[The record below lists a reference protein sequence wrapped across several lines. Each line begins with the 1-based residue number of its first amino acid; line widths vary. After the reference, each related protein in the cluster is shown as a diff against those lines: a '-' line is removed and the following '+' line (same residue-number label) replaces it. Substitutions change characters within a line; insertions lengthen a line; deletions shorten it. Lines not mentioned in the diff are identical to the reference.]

1 MRWIKISP
9 NVLQRNVFSNYFRRL
24 VLINLGD
31 LPSLE
36 KQKLCLSFLQAHN
49 LTQHGQFAT
58 HHRMWSEPQLTVN
71 ITAPASSV
79 MIEGLPP
86 DNFYRIL
93 LFAVSGE
100 MRGFPASMPSSPRV
114 PSLPPLTVP
123 NEIRCTTRGN
133 QEIKVDWK
141 PPDGVDCTG
150 ELINYV
156 ISINSSRLIEPL
168 LIKVDRDVNSYV
180 VKDLLPGT
188 YYTIQMSASTR
199 GGMGVFSEPL
209 HFRTG
214 GEVPRVDLDDT
225 EDLEDLPE
233 LTEPHSQF
241 YEGET
246 VQSRWITTNPSTFS
260 ATQLHMVPVKIHN
273 LRATPGETS
282 IHLKW
287 SVALRRVNPEYEQE
301 LFPKPNGDIHSSHV
315 ASRLPLPVPLS
326 TGPNSDDQTG
336 YLPPGTKYIIRWGD
350 MHPGP
355 AEDTVLGD
363 QTEYLIQNLRPGT
376 IYYIR
381 VIAVTRLGDG
391 PAAYTV
397 TMTKNV
403 KIGTPKPL
411 SKGLI
416 IPVNLVVRAVGASW
430 ARVGWELPEMPT
442 SYRSPSLVFQIKYYP
457 IHLDQARTDVTLRPP
472 SQGSTGTGMVTIV
485 NVTVPWTAQLSKQS
499 KLFKAM
505 LRGLQAATQYEFG
518 VCMMQDQLEDRS
530 RHNRPTDSRKPPE
543 LCWSMVQG
551 FETVGQN
558 PADPPRNIRVTFPKG
573 ITGKQNFRVAESSTA
588 SQNTD
593 TSTQASPDVL
603 TVRLTWD
610 PPRQPYGTIIA
621 YLIYFTVDK
630 YKLLNEWLERTALGE
645 VRQTDLS
652 EMRPSEIYFLRMA
665 ARNRHGASPFSPVI
679 VFRTPDA
686 DGVGGGIV
694 RLSKVYYDARE
705 IEETLD
711 QMDPDFR
718 FESNSET
725 PDRAS
730 HTSEQQNATTRE
742 QIQWIIVGC
751 VLGGTVVIVLVAVS
765 VLFHRCHYTGHSLG
779 IVKRSG
785 SKQPYVA
792 AYPNYYPGDTNCL
805 SPEFNTKKPN
815 LTLTDTCLGSCSLN
829 GSAVGGSATGVFGT
843 CVTSDSSGGPRGV
856 PDCSGHPAIGSQQC
870 TCSDWSSTGRLLPG
884 GNVHSCGV
892 MEAKCSC
899 RVTSDAVHAT
909 SGWVQSSDPGGCY
922 ADDRHSSQHDSEN
935 SAVVLCGNELQRIDT
950 ALGRRLSERVP
961 CDVPECCNYATQK
974 TVGIGGCTNIWSRS
988 TDDAPN
994 HQMTMSFLAS
1004 NLHHPVPQFN
1014 QAHLYRDQCDATPP
1028 QHSRYV
1034 RPVNGRQ
1041 PVYIAEVGERSVE
1054 TPFQKLRNVP
1064 TTMIGFTGSGSL
1076 NEDEAIASS
1085 PASSSVERTSGV
1097 LHHSSVSPT
1106 HGPNRLRTYSHHQ
1119 QYPNLYTPSKAEHN
1133 SPQRTFVCETQ
1144 QAANK
1149 IGRNVSNPVN
1159 HLSPLNTP
1167 GQTARINVMSSDYA
1181 SQQSSLSNPSS
1192 ASSAAG
1198 HGFSPERRVSNT
1210 STSIGTE
1217 NRANDVGLSFALDR
1231 VPTPEPTPRPAP
1243 FSRLA
1248 TGELNQRAQIRL
1260 NAQKLDKDDVNND
1273 DDLKRSGKVKKEHGT
1288 RLTISPTLVKKS
1300 QLSVFANGQNT
1311 VRDLA
1316 RQRKIFPH
1324 EGTPDTMD
1332 SISEKELLREYSAEE
1347 LNQEMANLEGL
1358 MKDLNQITQNQFN
1371 S

>member
-1 MRWIKISP
+1 M
-9 NVLQRNVFSNYFRRL
+9 V
-24 VLINLGD
+24 
-31 LPSLE
+31 
-36 KQKLCLSFLQAHN
+36 
-49 LTQHGQFAT
+49 
-58 HHRMWSEPQLTVN
+58 
-71 ITAPASSV
+71 
-79 MIEGLPP
+79 EGLPP

-168 LIKVDRDVNSYV
+168 LIKVDRDMNSYI

-188 YYTIQMSASTR
+188 YYTIQMCASTR

-225 EDLEDLPE
+225 EDLEDLSE

-241 YEGET
+241 YEGEAL
-246 VQSRWITTNPSTFS
+246 QSRWITTNPSGFS

-301 LFPKPNGDIHSSHV
+301 LFPKPNRDIHPSLV
-315 ASRLPLPVPLS
+315 AARQPLPVPLS

-363 QTEYLIQNLRPGT
+363 QTEYLIQNLR
-376 IYYIR
+376 
-381 VIAVTRLGDG
+381 
-391 PAAYTV
+391 
-397 TMTKNV
+397 
-403 KIGTPKPL
+403 TPKPL

-472 SQGSTGTGMVTIV
+472 NQGSTGTDMVTIV

-505 LRGLQAATQYEFG
+505 LRGLQPASQYEFG
-518 VCMMQDQLEDRS
+518 VCMMQHQLEDRS
-530 RHNRPTDSRKPPE
+530 RHNRPTDSREPPE

-558 PADPPRNIRVTFPKG
+558 PADPPRNIRVTFLRG
-573 ITGKQNFRVAESSTA
+573 ITGKRNFHVTESSTA
-588 SQNTD
+588 SQNTGK
-593 TSTQASPDVL
+593 STQASPDML

-610 PPRQPYGTIIA
+610 PPRQPYGTITA
-621 YLIYFTVDK
+621 YLIYFTIDK
-630 YKLLNEWLERTALGE
+630 YTLLNDWLERTALGE

-652 EMRPSEIYFLRMA
+652 EMRSSEIYFLRMA

-686 DGVGGGIV
+686 NGIGGGII

-705 IEETLD
+705 IEESLD

-718 FESNSET
+718 FESNAEAS
-725 PDRAS
+725 DRAT
-730 HTSEQQNATTRE
+730 HNPEQQNTTTRE

-792 AYPNYYPGDTNCL
+792 AYPNYYPSDTNCL

-856 PDCSGHPAIGSQQC
+856 PDCSGHPAIGSQPC

-884 GNVHSCGV
+884 GNIHSCGV
-892 MEAKCSC
+892 VEANCSC
-899 RVTSDAVHAT
+899 RVASDAVQAT

-950 ALGRRLSERVP
+950 ALGRRLSERKP

-974 TVGIGGCTNIWSRS
+974 PVGIG
-988 TDDAPN
+988 
-994 HQMTMSFLAS
+994 
-1004 NLHHPVPQFN
+1004 
-1014 QAHLYRDQCDATPP
+1014 
-1028 QHSRYV
+1028 
-1034 RPVNGRQ
+1034 
-1041 PVYIAEVGERSVE
+1041 
-1054 TPFQKLRNVP
+1054 
-1064 TTMIGFTGSGSL
+1064 
-1076 NEDEAIASS
+1076 
-1085 PASSSVERTSGV
+1085 
-1097 LHHSSVSPT
+1097 
-1106 HGPNRLRTYSHHQ
+1106 
-1119 QYPNLYTPSKAEHN
+1119 
-1133 SPQRTFVCETQ
+1133 
-1144 QAANK
+1144 
-1149 IGRNVSNPVN
+1149 
-1159 HLSPLNTP
+1159 
-1167 GQTARINVMSSDYA
+1167 
-1181 SQQSSLSNPSS
+1181 NPSS
-1192 ASSAAG
+1192 ASSVAG
-1198 HGFSPERRVSNT
+1198 HGFSSERRVSNT
-1210 STSIGTE
+1210 SNSLGME

-1260 NAQKLDKDDVNND
+1260 NAQKLDKDDADDD
-1273 DDLKRSGKVKKEHGT
+1273 DDLKDSGKVKKEHGT
-1288 RLTISPTLVKKS
+1288 RLTMSPTLLKKS
-1300 QLSVFANGQNT
+1300 QLSVFANGPNT
-1311 VRDLA
+1311 VRDLM

-1332 SISEKELLREYSAEE
+1332 SISEKELLVSLIGEA
-1347 LNQEMANLEGL
+1347 
-1358 MKDLNQITQNQFN
+1358 
-1371 S
+1371 